1 MAIIDSFEIWK
12 APIQAYIPLRAFVLS
27 VLKRRLQLRLLIV
40 FDQVPQFGVYRIM
53 VILNPPLVNRRT
65 LNDGDAFVTN
75 RKNAI
80 GNKVIEECDS

>member
-1 MAIIDSFEIWK
+1 M
-12 APIQAYIPLRAFVLS
+12 
-27 VLKRRLQLRLLIV
+27 